1 MDNFFKKLFLEQELK
16 RLNNQL
22 EKHQIVYDCIENYF
36 INYNIE
42 ISSRALN
49 QLYAAAKNVLTY
61 QNLVADKETELL
73 LCELNLKVK

>member
-1 MDNFFKKLFLEQELK
+1 MDNFFKKLFIEQELK

-22 EKHQIVYDCIENYF
+22 EKHQIIYDGIENYC
-36 INYNIE
+36 ITSDKE
-42 ISSRALN
+42 VTVREQN
-49 QLYAAAKNVLTY
+49 QLYTAAKNVLTY